1 VKRIAWRGGVT
12 IGAVLL
18 LVGGAAG
25 AARAQTVDVRVTV
38 PKQTVQEVRAAI
50 ERALSEVLNDK
61 VWADVQREIAVAIRE
76 GLIGAEQAAKDAS
89 DIIREVRRE
98 VSRSVTT
105 GGGWQDR
112 NYSQEQIDKASHT
125 LQIGPTGSL
134 QLKNLS
140 GDVTVTAG
148 TGRAA
153 TVEVIRKSRGRTLAD
168 AKLGLD
174 RVKVEVDQRGER
186 ASVTAR
192 YPDESRPPYAVSINY
207 IVTAPAGTS
216 LTISTLSGD
225 VHVSDIKGDVAIDV
239 ASGDVVASKSQ
250 VSSVKTMSGDVT
262 VTDAQGDGRLE
273 FSTMSGTIKL
283 ERVRAKRLGVTVL
296 SGDVIVRD
304 IEAGDVEIGSTNGD
318 VEFSGVLSKT
328 GRYDIHSHN
337 GDVRVSVPKSG
348 FDLNAS
354 TFSGDITADASLGM
368 KSASNSRR
376 SLRGTVGDGGAALT
390 VKTFSGDIIVTR
402 K

>member
-1 VKRIAWRGGVT
+1 M
-12 IGAVLL
+12 GAALL
-18 LVGGAAG
+18 IVGGAAG

-38 PKQTVQEVRAAI
+38 PNQTVQEVRAAI
-50 ERALSEVLNDK
+50 ERVLSEALSDK
-61 VWADVQREIAVAIRE
+61 VWADVQREIAVALRE
-76 GLIGAEQAAKDAS
+76 GLIGAEQAARDAS
-89 DIIREVRRE
+89 EIIREVRRE
-98 VSRSVTT
+98 VSRTVTIT
-105 GGGWQDR
+105 NGAGWQDR
-112 NYSQEQIDKASHT
+112 NYSQEQIDKESHT
-125 LQIGPTGSL
+125 LQIGANGSL

-140 GDVTVTAG
+140 GDITVTAG

-174 RVKVEVDQRGER
+174 RVKVEIDQRGER
-186 ASVTAR
+186 ASVTPR

-207 IVTAPAGTS
+207 VVTAPAGTS
-216 LTISTLSGD
+216 MTISTLSGD
-225 VHVSDIKGDVAIDV
+225 VNVSDIKGDVAIDV
-239 ASGDVVASKSQ
+239 ASGDVVVSKTQ
-250 VSSVKTMSGDVT
+250 VSTVKTMSGDVT
-262 VTDAQGDGRLE
+262 VTDAQGEGRLE

-283 ERVRAKRLGVTVL
+283 ERIRAKRLGVTVL

-348 FDLNAS
+348 FDLDAS
-354 TFSGDITADASLGM
+354 TFSGGITADASLGM
-368 KSASNSRR
+368 KTASNSRR
-376 SLRGTVGDGGAALT
+376 TLRGTVGDGGASLT
-390 VKTFSGDIIVTR
+390 VKTFSGDISVTR
-402 K
+402 R

>member
-1 VKRIAWRGGVT
+1 M
-12 IGAVLL
+12 GAALL
-18 LVGGAAG
+18 LVSGAAG
-25 AARAQTVDVRVTV
+25 VARAQTVDVRVTV

-50 ERALSEVLNDK
+50 ERVLSEALNEK
-61 VWADVQREIAVAIRE
+61 VWADVEREISAALRE
-76 GLIGAEQAAKDAS
+76 GLIGAEQATRDATQ
-89 DIIREVRRE
+89 IIREIRRE
-98 VSRSVTT
+98 VSRNVTVSS
-105 GGGWQDR
+105 GDGWQDR
-112 NYSQEQIDKASHT
+112 NYSQEQIDKESHT
-125 LQIGPTGSL
+125 LQIGPNGSL

-140 GDVTVTAG
+140 GDITVTAG

-168 AKLGLD
+168 AKLGLE

-186 ASVTAR
+186 ASITAR

-216 LTISTLSGD
+216 LTLNTLSGD
-225 VHVSDIKGDVAIDV
+225 VRVSDIKGDVAVDV
-239 ASGDVVASKSQ
+239 ASGDVVVTKSQ
-250 VSSVKTMSGDVT
+250 VSTIKTMSGDVT
-262 VTDAQGDGRLE
+262 VTDAEGQGRLD

-283 ERVRAKRLGVTVL
+283 ERIRAKRLGVTVL

-304 IEAGDVEIGSTNGD
+304 VEAGDVEIGSTNGD

-348 FDLNAS
+348 FDLDAS

-368 KSASNSRR
+368 KASSNSRR
-376 SLRGTVGDGGAALT
+376 TLRGTVGDGGASLT